1 MRSTFLG
8 LETARKG
15 LTVSQRGLDVTGQN
29 ITNANTEG
37 YTRQRIDVVSVSSN
51 VEGRFRT
58 TQAGMSGQGVM
69 VADVSQIRDLQLDGR
84 LRSEMAEQHY
94 YERTLTILDDLE
106 GVLNEIEGGI
116 RPSLQELVASLQD
129 FSMNPNQTVNAN
141 IVLSKSKSVIQ
152 MFNQYAE
159 ELNGLKA
166 QSISDLAID
175 VNDVNTTL
183 SKIQSL
189 NDSISKAFLEG
200 KQNAVNEL
208 LDQRNLLVDHLAAFG
223 NIKVTAKTDGQIQI
237 HMHDQ
242 LILDGNF
249 RDQLNLLKPT
259 EPLVLEWQSTG
270 NAIVLGAG
278 SLKASMERIEGNNP
292 FTQGIAYY
300 QEQLNHLARAFA
312 QTMNQAFTQTNGL
325 PKPLIIGTSAAD
337 ISIENAWLKQPG
349 YILSENGSL
358 DNRSI
363 LALIAQFEGKMEIN
377 GKQSSMSE
385 FVSKFVISL
394 GQDRNFINARL
405 QTSKSIA
412 HDLVQQRDANSAVS
426 LDEEG
431 ANLLIYEKA
440 FQASAR
446 VMNAMDEVLDIII
459 NRMGLVGR

>member
-15 LTVSQRGLDVTGQN
+15 LTVSQKGLDVTGQN

-51 VEGRFRT
+51 IDARYRT
-58 TQAGMSGQGVM
+58 TQAGMSGQGVL
-69 VADVSQIRDLQLDGR
+69 VSDVSQIRDQQLDGR
-84 LRSEMAEQHY
+84 YRSELAEQSY
-94 YERTLTILDDLE
+94 YEQTLTILDDLE

-116 RPSLQELVASLQD
+116 KPSLQDLVSSLQD
-129 FSMNPNQTVNAN
+129 FSMNPNQAVNAN
-141 IVLSKSKSVIQ
+141 IVLSKTKSVIQ

-166 QSISDLAID
+166 QSISDLSVD

-183 SKIQSL
+183 SKIQGL

-208 LDQRNLLVDHLAAFG
+208 MDQRNLLVDHLATFG
-223 NIKVTAKTDGQIQI
+223 NIKVTAQSDGQIQI

-242 LILDGNF
+242 LILDGDY

-270 NAIVLGAG
+270 KPISLGAG
-278 SLKASMERIEGNNP
+278 SLKASIERIEGNNP

-300 QEQLNHLARAFA
+300 QGQLNELATSFA
-312 QTMNQAFTQTNGL
+312 HVMNQAFTQTNGQV
-325 PKPLIIGTSAAD
+325 KALISGNTASD
-337 ISIENAWLKQPG
+337 LSIEEAWLKQPS
-349 YILSENGSL
+349 YILKENGSL
-358 DNRSI
+358 DNRPI
-363 LALIAQFEGKMEIN
+363 LALIEKLEGKMLIN
-377 GKQSSMSE
+377 EEQSSMSE
-385 FVSKFVISL
+385 FVSKFVIAL
-394 GQDRNFINARL
+394 GQDRNFIASRL
-405 QTSKSIA
+405 QTSTSIA
-412 HDLVQQRDANSAVS
+412 NDLAQQRDSISAVS

-446 VMNAMDEVLDIII
+446 VMNAMDEVLDTII

>member
-1 MRSTFLG
+1 M
-8 LETARKG
+8 
-15 LTVSQRGLDVTGQN
+15 
-29 ITNANTEG
+29 
-37 YTRQRIDVVSVSSN
+37 
-51 VEGRFRT
+51 
-58 TQAGMSGQGVM
+58 
-69 VADVSQIRDLQLDGR
+69 
-84 LRSEMAEQHY
+84 
-94 YERTLTILDDLE
+94 
-106 GVLNEIEGGI
+106 
-116 RPSLQELVASLQD
+116 
-129 FSMNPNQTVNAN
+129 
-141 IVLSKSKSVIQ
+141 
-152 MFNQYAE
+152 
-159 ELNGLKA
+159 
-166 QSISDLAID
+166 
-175 VNDVNTTL
+175 
-183 SKIQSL
+183 
-189 NDSISKAFLEG
+189 
-200 KQNAVNEL
+200 
-208 LDQRNLLVDHLAAFG
+208 
-223 NIKVTAKTDGQIQI
+223 
-237 HMHDQ
+237 
-242 LILDGNF
+242 
-249 RDQLNLLKPT
+249 
-259 EPLVLEWQSTG
+259 
-270 NAIVLGAG
+270 
-278 SLKASMERIEGNNP
+278 
-292 FTQGIAYY
+292 
-300 QEQLNHLARAFA
+300 NHLARAFA